1 MQASS
6 AAEELHRAVTSSPCT
21 NSSIPPQNSLGGEAG
36 RGQVY
41 PSLSRD
47 MEICGLVQ
55 DLTLGFTFSGL
66 SLLHGQGSLGNT
78 CYRQAWQALQHLWAA
93 SSPTPHPQFQ
103 MCYGH
108 HSYSVFWD
116 SEDFNIF
123 SVVKMPLCTC
133 IVIFKCTDMFG
144 DWMTCLS
151 MISSNPYHE
160 SGCLPPC
167 HEFKM

>member
-21 NSSIPPQNSLGGEAG
+21 NSSIPPQNSLGGKAG

-133 IVIFKCTDMFG
+133 TVIFKCTDMFG